1 MGFVRISGAMR
12 QVVSCLVGCSVHRC
26 GSSGDINI
34 HLAPDMHNFLI
45 MRWILFDAI
54 GHHAIERRV
63 NVNECTVLVK
73 TLENLVLARFEQPQ
87 KSFRLLLYAL
97 DLFIHCWFSCHKKY
111 LHTSMVL

>member
-1 MGFVRISGAMR
+1 
-12 QVVSCLVGCSVHRC
+12 
-26 GSSGDINI
+26 
-34 HLAPDMHNFLI
+34 MHHFLI
-45 MRWILFDAI
+45 VRWILFDAI

-73 TLENLVLARFEQPQ
+73 TLEDLMLARFEQPQ
-87 KSFRLLLYAL
+87 KSFRLLRYAL